1 MQQNSG
7 YNFKAMKNLIP
18 ILLLF
23 IIGCGTRDTTQYPGK
38 DSTITIP
45 TNDSLVIVI
54 PPFDTLI
61 VLPPIDSI
69 VTEANR
75 VIIYTDTVFKTKTL
89 FNDTVYK
96 TKVLFTDTLYKQKI
110 IRLYDTVW
118 EINYNYIDSIVPVL
132 IYDTIYIH
140 DTVVIPPIDTTI
152 QFGLMQASDPKEQ
165 VKQAMLSAGIKT
177 IRLPLYFDKTTVGQ
191 VIDAFLIEGFN
202 VQISFNWKSTS
213 SPVTFPKDTS
223 MIRSKARAFF
233 QYYQKWL
240 NQIPFV
246 AVENEW
252 DNYDYRDWANT
263 TIQDYITELRIV
275 CDEGH
280 KYGFKISDGGL
291 TGNNLGRWTYSHLN
305 SDSALWWKSKY
316 FVGTGTDNYQPMLK
330 LLEDFSKLIRTVPI
344 DFLNTHWYN
353 NNTRCSEGYSHAFD
367 LWAKFCGKENLP
379 RVNNEFGMRDGNMDV
394 WKCTVKEMKQ
404 TVVWAIAYSGD
415 GSTNTPAQRL
425 THEYLLELK

>member
-1 MQQNSG
+1 
-7 YNFKAMKNLIP
+7 MKYLIP

-23 IIGCGTRDTTQYPGK
+23 IIGCGTTDTTQYPGK

-61 VLPPIDSI
+61 VLPPIDST

-110 IRLYDTVW
+110 IRVPITVYDTVI
-118 EINYNYIDSIVPVL
+118 EINYTYIDSIVPVL

-152 QFGLMQASDPKEQ
+152 QFGLMQATDPKEQ
-165 VKQAMLSAGIKT
+165 VKQAMIAAGVKT
-177 IRLPLYFDKTTVGQ
+177 IRLPFYFYKDTVGQ
-191 VIDAFLIEGFN
+191 VINAFLNDGFN
-202 VQISFNWKSTS
+202 VQISFNWKNTS
-213 SPVTFPKDTS
+213 SPVTFPKDTN
-223 MIRSKARAFF
+223 MIRQKARAFF
-233 QYYQKWL
+233 QYYLPKR

-246 AVENEW
+246 SVENEW

-263 TIQDYITELRIV
+263 TIQDYITELNIV

-291 TGNNLGRWTYSHLN
+291 TGNNLGRWTYSHLS

-316 FVGTGTDNYQPMLK
+316 FVGTGAANYNPMLK
-330 LLEDFSKLIRTVPI
+330 LLDDFSKFIRFVNI

-379 RVNNEFGMRDGNMDV
+379 RVNNEFGMRDGNMQV
-394 WKCTVKEMKQ
+394 WKCTIQEMKDARIIY
-404 TVVWAIAYSGD
+404 AIAYSGD
-415 GSTNTPAQRL
+415 GSANTPAQRL